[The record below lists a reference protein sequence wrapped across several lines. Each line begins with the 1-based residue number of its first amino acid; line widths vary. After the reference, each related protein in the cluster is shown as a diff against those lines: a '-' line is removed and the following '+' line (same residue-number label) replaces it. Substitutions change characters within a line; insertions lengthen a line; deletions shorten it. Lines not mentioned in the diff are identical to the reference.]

1 MKSLIAAAAVMIGAG
16 LSLPAAAQFQKPED
30 AIKYRK
36 AVFTVMGNHMGRLGA
51 MANNKAPYDAKAA
64 TASAEVLA
72 TLAPLP
78 WSAFGE
84 GTDKGETRALPAVW
98 NDADKFKAGA
108 TKMQDEIAKLDAAAK
123 TGDLS
128 KLKAAFGPVGQSCK
142 GCHDNFRKE

>member
-16 LSLPAAAQFQKPED
+16 LSLPAVAQLQKPED

-51 MANNKAPYDAKAA
+51 MVNNKAPYDAKAA
-64 TASAEVLA
+64 AASAEVLA

-84 GTDKGETRALPAVW
+84 GTDKGETRAQANIW
-98 NDADKFKAGA
+98 SEADKFKAGA

-123 TGDLS
+123 TNDLA

>member
-51 MANNKAPYDAKAA
+51 MVNNKAPYDAKAA
-64 TASAEVLA
+64 AASAEVLA

-84 GTDKGETRALPAVW
+84 GTDKGETRAQANIW
-98 NDADKFKAGA
+98 SEADKFKAGA

-123 TGDLS
+123 TNDLA